1 LWKIKGMF
9 GLWLNV
15 PHLTLGTKVR
25 QSVAIEVTN
34 QTCLKFGMLYAVKT
48 ILSVMPMVGLS
59 RISLCLF
66 ESLELEDVKLR

>member
-1 LWKIKGMF
+1 MF